1 MLLRGIIP
9 TSDSLLYFRLVYC
22 NSARERE
29 RVVISHRPPT
39 LMWVAGCED
48 WPHWKNPKGV
58 WWSSFLTHP
67 LFGCWDLAGEP
78 THFWQ
83 QRSTLNMIALSCNFH
98 FPTYTHLTCAPC
110 APRKMTST
118 VLAIGVSLVTWQK
131 QPLFNG
137 CFNGKINYKWG
148 ILYCH
153 EWIPEDILI
162 NLKKQRH
169 FSFIRLRLC

>member
-22 NSARERE
+22 NSARERERE

-162 NLKKQRH
+162 N
-169 FSFIRLRLC
+169 